1 MPTQTYSLRGKQRQR
16 LTISWEDPWEN
27 MTLLCD
33 NEPLAQVKN
42 GRKSLRAGVRFALP
56 DGSRL
61 LLRLSGKEGA
71 EQLLVQQ
78 DDKLLWPLP
87 ARNPDLAYKRA
98 YLVLYVV
105 GVLNAALGAAQLLL
119 DLNPLQFEAMGIA
132 GIGSIFSGLVL
143 LALGVLVHRQRSLP
157 ALFSAIA
164 VYTLDGILGYY
175 FVAQMGGAPG
185 LIGYI
190 ARAMFLYYLLQGIPA
205 LKSPLPSLP

>member
-1 MPTQTYSLRGKQRQR
+1 MPTQTYPLRGKQRQQ

-27 MTLLCD
+27 MTIHCGD
-33 NEPLAQVKN
+33 EPLGQVRN
-42 GRKSLRAGVRFALP
+42 GRKSLRPGVRFALP

-87 ARNPDLAYKRA
+87 ARNLDLSYKRA
-98 YLVLYVV
+98 YMVLYIV
-105 GVLNAALGAAQLLL
+105 GALNAALGAAQLLL

-143 LALGVLVHRQRSLP
+143 FGLGVLVHRQRSLP
-157 ALFSAIA
+157 ALYSAIA

-175 FVAQMGGAPG
+175 FVAQMGGNPG
-185 LIGYI
+185 FIGYI
-190 ARAMFLYYLLQGIPA
+190 ARAMFLYYLIQAIPA
-205 LKSPLPSLP
+205 LKASSLP